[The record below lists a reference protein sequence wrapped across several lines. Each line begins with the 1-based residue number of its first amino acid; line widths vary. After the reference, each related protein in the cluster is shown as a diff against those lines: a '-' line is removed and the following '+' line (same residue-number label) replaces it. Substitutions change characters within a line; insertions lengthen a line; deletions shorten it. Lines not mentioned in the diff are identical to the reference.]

1 MDFVYGNIKHTLIND
16 TITGIINKQAEKNLF
31 HFLKKREIIVQ
42 IIELNII
49 AVVLYLD
56 A

>member
-1 MDFVYGNIKHTLIND
+1 
-16 TITGIINKQAEKNLF
+16 
-31 HFLKKREIIVQ
+31 LKKREIIVQ

>member
-16 TITGIINKQAEKNLF
+16 TITGIIINKRKESISLF
-31 HFLKKREIIVQ
+31 EKREIIVQ